1 MILIGRFLSP
11 FVRRTQVSLNVLG
24 FECQRKALSTATDS
38 KAIGEINPLSRVP
51 ALVLDGGEVLIDSIA
66 ILDYLDEM
74 AGPEQALLP
83 AAGAPRRKALKLL
96 SLAVGAAEKSVV
108 AYYEK
113 ERRPED
119 KFCAQWYEAA
129 TNQVLAGLSALE
141 AAAPDDGGW
150 LAGPEMSQVDISTAV
165 TYEFIKVVLPDLID
179 TDDFPRLKGVTWQMN
194 ELEAFS
200 STHPSKDYTSDVLEE
215 LQ

>member
-1 MILIGRFLSP
+1 M
-11 FVRRTQVSLNVLG
+11 
-24 FECQRKALSTATDS
+24 
-38 KAIGEINPLSRVP
+38 
-51 ALVLDGGEVLIDSIA
+51 
-66 ILDYLDEM
+66 
-74 AGPEQALLP
+74 
-83 AAGAPRRKALKLL
+83 LL

-141 AAAPDDGGW
+141 AAAPDGGW

-179 TDDFPRLKGVTWQMN
+179 TDDFPRLKGVARQMN